1 MAGDD
6 KEEIIVS
13 TASFSHARATPTIKF
28 AFASWVATDALPRDR
43 TQSQRL
49 HEPEYRIDTIDP
61 MTGDDIK
68 DITGH
73 PYVVDGNMTVYF
85 TSEATRR
92 AYVDMPLDHPNLRLP
107 FPATDEDD
115 RGG

>member
-1 MAGDD
+1 MS
-6 KEEIIVS
+6 K
-13 TASFSHARATPTIKF
+13 ASFSRARAAPTIKF
-28 AFASWVATDALPRDR
+28 EFANWIATDALPRDR

-49 HEPEYRIDTIDP
+49 HEPAYRIDTIDP

-68 DITGH
+68 DISGH
-73 PYVVDGNMTVYF
+73 PFVVDGNLTVYF

-92 AYVDMPLDHPNLRLP
+92 AYVDLPLDHPNLRLP
-107 FPATDEDD
+107 FAATAEDD